1 MCFVFARRIAPL
13 LGLLTLACASPAPT
27 EAPAP
32 TPVAAPVSTAPV
44 STAPP
49 VGRGTLTGSTPT
61 SPGSQPASAPTSQ
74 PASSPTS
81 QPASQP
87 AGDAHAA
94 LATMDPRKPVPLQPM
109 MAWHQ
114 KQNMMQHLVAVRRIT
129 DGAARKDWAEI
140 AEAAKLIESSPQMQM
155 MCNHMGMGAPGF
167 TEMALDFH
175 RRADAIGVA
184 AQAQD
189 RDAVLAALAN
199 TLQACTDCHAA
210 WRQEVV
216 DAATWQ
222 QRTGSDHVP
231 GGH

>member
-1 MCFVFARRIAPL
+1 MCSILTRRVAPL
-13 LGLLTLACASPAPT
+13 LGVLALGCTSPARD
-27 EAPAP
+27 EAPP
-32 TPVAAPVSTAPV
+32 AAPAAAP
-44 STAPP
+44 ADDAP
-49 VGRGTLTGSTPT
+49 VGRGTLSGSAPT
-61 SPGSQPASAPTSQ
+61 APASQPASAP
-74 PASSPTS
+74 
-81 QPASQP
+81 ASQP
-87 AGDAHAA
+87 TDAHAA
-94 LATMDPRKPVPLQPM
+94 LAAMDPRKPVPLQPM

-140 AEAAKLIESSPQMQM
+140 AAAAKLIESSPEMRM
-155 MCNHMGMGAPGF
+155 MCDHMGLGAPGF

-184 AQAQD
+184 AKAQD

-231 GGH
+231 GAR